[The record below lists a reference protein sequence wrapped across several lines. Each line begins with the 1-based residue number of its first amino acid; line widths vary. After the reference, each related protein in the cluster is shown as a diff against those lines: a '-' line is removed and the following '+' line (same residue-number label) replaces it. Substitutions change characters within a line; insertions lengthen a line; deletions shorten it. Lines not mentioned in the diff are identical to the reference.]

1 MLCTAPLG
9 NSYIVLLP
17 KFTKKDS
24 SPGGICVR
32 EHELSWNSPVLYHI
46 RVENRS
52 NLSRCRRAIGE
63 KPTMSGNRCGHF
75 SLEIEELR
83 LPHTY
88 IPLRV
93 PIRRCALA
101 EHMVMILSRSEEG
114 RTVATKLT
122 IAASRET
129 LADNEAQ
136 DAQTIRV
143 AFGPDLEAIH
153 APECSVLRCQ
163 ESCTPSYRLLL
174 LEFGFDAEASQV
186 TEASCLELVSL
197 IEEG

>member
-1 MLCTAPLG
+1 
-9 NSYIVLLP
+9 
-17 KFTKKDS
+17 
-24 SPGGICVR
+24 
-32 EHELSWNSPVLYHI
+32 
-46 RVENRS
+46 
-52 NLSRCRRAIGE
+52 
-63 KPTMSGNRCGHF
+63 MSGTRCGHF

-88 IPLRV
+88 VPLRV

-101 EHMVMILSRSEEG
+101 EQMVVILSRSEEG

-129 LADNEAQ
+129 LDSGGVQSPE
-136 DAQTIRV
+136 TIRV

-153 APECSVLRCQ
+153 APECTSLRCQ

-174 LEFGFDAEASQV
+174 LEFGFEVEARQV
-186 TEASCLELVSL
+186 SEAGCLELIGL
-197 IEEG
+197 IEGT